1 MRRRPPRARAALA
14 SLLVLGS
21 GCVSVVVDAVP
32 RGAQVYVD
40 GERISTETPC
50 RFKAKTIVGVSY
62 DVVVRKEGY
71 HDFRETVDSEWDPYT
86 LLLVLSPLIV
96 LMPFLGTVTPRHIY
110 ATLEPD
116 YSQLPPPVAPGSGP
130 R

>member
-1 MRRRPPRARAALA
+1 MRAHRSAALA
-14 SLLVLGS
+14 LALLQ

-32 RGAQVYVD
+32 RGAAVYVD
-40 GERISTETPC
+40 GKQIASETPC

-62 DVVVRKEGY
+62 DVVVHKDGFR
-71 HDFRETVDSEWDPYT
+71 DFHEVVESEWDPWT

-96 LMPFLGTVTPRHIY
+96 LMPFLGTVSPRHIY
-110 ATLEPD
+110 AVLEPD
-116 YSQLPPPVAPGSGP
+116 YSQLPPPVPAPSGAP